1 MENRTDARDRVNAL
15 STGTKILVPAAVLLL
30 IDLFLSWQKA
40 CVDTP
45 IGDVCG
51 SASGWD
57 GFWGI
62 LTGLLTIA
70 LLIWV
75 GLQIA
80 GVDLS
85 GANLPVSNA
94 MITLGLGVLVFVAAL
109 IKLLTILGDESS
121 WPAYIGILL
130 AAATAYGAYQRSRD
144 VEDSPASSSG
154 GMGSSYGDTGSH
166 GSTTHGRDVGGTG
179 ATTSTSGTTAT
190 TTDVARDDVEPMPR
204 PADEPPRDAPPRDAP
219 PRSTHDDR

>member
-1 MENRTDARDRVNAL
+1 MDARDRMNAL

-51 SASGWD
+51 TASGWD
-57 GFWGI
+57 GFWGV

-70 LLIWV
+70 LLVWI

-85 GANLPVSNA
+85 GMNLPVTNS

-121 WPAYIGILL
+121 WPAYVGILL
-130 AAATAYGAYQRSRD
+130 AAATAYGAWVRSRELD
-144 VEDSPASSSG
+144 DGLGTAGRGDTGYGET
-154 GMGSSYGDTGSH
+154 SSYGSRSTSSDV
-166 GSTTHGRDVGGTG
+166 GSTGTG
-179 ATTSTSGTTAT
+179 GGASAPTGTTGT
-190 TTDVARDDVEPMPR
+190 STDVARDDVGTVP
-204 PADEPPRDAPPRDAP
+204 PASEPPRDSPP
-219 PRSTHDDR
+219 TTTTDDR